1 MQEFKYFKQS
11 VTVAFVLLNAM
22 VITAQSF
29 NQQGLKAVYYNQPN
43 FKDTFLVRRDATIDI
58 GGNTLLPFQKSDSG
72 FSIRWLGYIIT
83 PYNEAFTFQIKT
95 SGGCALWINDSLLFN
110 QPDNNWDTTFQ
121 GRINLTK
128 GVQYALRSNFSNSK
142 SGAVCQLSWR
152 SKNQRKEIVSK
163 KQLIPE
169 DAGLP
174 PVKVITNVI
183 GRDPFVTLGPDGNY
197 YMIHTSCYFNGNL
210 AHKNCWDNNDGL
222 HLWKSADMQ
231 DWKDVGLI
239 WSIEKDGTWQKEY
252 DAKGRRPLWAPEVHF
267 IKNNWYIT
275 YSMGTF
281 DPIGIQTGLLKSTSG
296 KVEGPYKDV
305 VEGPIVKGIDGSL
318 FEDTNGKVYFLHD
331 NCWIAQMNEAMNG
344 FTEPFRQ
351 LKTVSGQ
358 LVGFEGSGVLKIKDD
373 YYLFAAESR
382 EDMGKNSYDLIIAQ
396 SKNIYGPYSERWVAL
411 RHGGH
416 GTLFFDKKDKLWTTM
431 FGTDDLSNVY
441 ITPTLVRM
449 SLETG
454 SKILPFRGDLRAK
467 VILPTADIK
476 LTQWKYSIGSP
487 GSKWNQINFNDNT
500 WKSGEGGFG
509 TGGKTEWTSGDI
521 WLRKYFN
528 PGNMSAEEIKNMVL
542 SVSHNDSIEIYINRV
557 EACTMIGFNKYSLKK
572 MSSAAKAAIR
582 KNSKN
587 VIAVHCHK
595 VGSDQFVDAGLVTW
609 SSEK

>member
-1 MQEFKYFKQS
+1 MQEFQYFKQ
-11 VTVAFVLLNAM
+11 VAMVAFMLLNAII
-22 VITAQSF
+22 VNAQSF
-29 NQQGLKAVYYNQPN
+29 NQQGLKAVYYNQSN
-43 FKDTFLVRRDATIDI
+43 FTDTFVIRRDATIDI
-58 GGNTLLPFQKSDSG
+58 GGQALVPSQKSDSG
-72 FSIRWLGYIIT
+72 FSVRWLGYIVT
-83 PYNEAFTFQIKT
+83 QYSELFTFQIKT
-95 SGGCALWINDSLLFN
+95 VSGCALWINDSLLIN
-110 QPDNNWDTTFQ
+110 HPDNKHDTTFK
-121 GRINLTK
+121 GTISLTK
-128 GVQYALRSNFSNSK
+128 GVQYSLRSDFSTSK
-142 SGAVCQLSWR
+142 SGAVCQLYWQ

-174 PVKVITNVI
+174 PVKIITNVI

-231 DWKDVGLI
+231 DWQDVGLI
-239 WSIEKDGTWQKEY
+239 WSIEKEGTWQKKY
-252 DAKGRRPLWAPEVHF
+252 DAKDRRPMWAPEAHF
-267 IKNNWYIT
+267 IKKNWYIT

-351 LKTVSGQ
+351 LKTSSGK
-358 LVGFEGSGVLKIKDD
+358 LVGFEGSGILKIKSD
-373 YYLFAAESR
+373 YYLFAAEGT
-382 EDMGKNSYDLIIAQ
+382 EDMGKNSYDLTISK

-416 GTLFFDKKDKLWTTM
+416 GTLFFDKLGKLWTTM

-449 SLETG
+449 TLETG
-454 SKILPFRGDLRAK
+454 GKVLPLRGDLRVK
-467 VILPTADIK
+467 VILPTAEVK
-476 LTQWKYSIGSP
+476 STQWKYTIDSP
-487 GSKWNQINFNDNT
+487 TVKWNQIDFNDNT
-500 WKSGEGGFG
+500 WKLGEGGFG
-509 TGGKTEWTSGDI
+509 TGGKTAWGSSDI
-521 WLRKYFN
+521 WLRKEFN
-528 PGNMSAEEIKNMVL
+528 PGNITSEEIKNLVL
-542 SVSHNDSIEIYINRV
+542 SVSHNDSIEIYINGV
-557 EACTMIGFNKYSLKK
+557 QACAMIGINKYSLKK

-587 VIAVHCHK
+587 IIAVHSHK
-595 VGSDQFVDAGLVTW
+595 VGDNQFVDAGLVTW
-609 SSEK
+609 SPEK